1 MTPACARPRSP
12 TDRVRDHNKVHVN
25 EETIMANEE
34 TPTGVPAESKR
45 RPGGRRQFL
54 RGAAAAGGAAALGT
68 LTGCGLGSNEEGKPA
83 AAAAAGGDG
92 LPEVRLKFQ
101 AGFPSKDPLF
111 DIAGDLYKFIG
122 ELSGGRMTVELLP
135 SGAVVGAF
143 DQADAVHK
151 GILDGSH
158 AVPAFW
164 YGKDNAL
171 SLFGTG
177 PALGQDANTTLAWIE
192 YGGGQALYEEIY
204 RDVLKLDVVP
214 LAYGPM
220 PTQPLGWFRNE
231 VKSASQFKGVKYRTV
246 GLSIDVF
253 KNMGASVV
261 ALPGGEIVPAL
272 ERGVID
278 AAEFNNP
285 ASDAALG
292 FPDVAKLCMV
302 QSYHQP
308 AEFFEIL
315 INRNVWDGLPEQY
328 RAYWRIAVKAAS
340 AQMGW
345 RTLDTYSKAYEEL
358 RDQRNIKFIKTPPDI
373 LEAQLD
379 AWDTIMREKSAENPF
394 FKKVLDSQM
403 AFMKRV
409 VGYQTSF
416 VVDPQQAYD
425 HFFGKA

>member
-1 MTPACARPRSP
+1 
-12 TDRVRDHNKVHVN
+12 
-25 EETIMANEE
+25 MANDD
-34 TPTGVPAESKR
+34 TRKQNQATAAN
-45 RPGGRRQFL
+45 PGGAAERRQFL
-54 RGAAAAGGAAALGT
+54 RGAAAAGGAVALGT
-68 LTGCGLGSNEEGKPA
+68 LAGCGLGGSDQNEKAASSAPA
-83 AAAAAGGDG
+83 GDG

-111 DIAGDLYKFIG
+111 EVAQDLYKFIG

-135 SGAVVGAF
+135 AGAVVGAF

-192 YGGGQALYEEIY
+192 YGGGQALYEEVY

-220 PTQPLGWFRNE
+220 PTQPLGWFREE
-231 VKSASQFKGVKYRTV
+231 VKSAEQFKGVKYRTV

-292 FPDVAKLCMV
+292 FPDVAKICMV

-315 INRNVWDGLPEQY
+315 INRKLWDGLPEQY
-328 RAYWRIAVKAAS
+328 RAFWRVAVKAAS
-340 AQMGW
+340 AQMSW
-345 RTLDTYSKAYEEL
+345 RTMDLYSKAYEEL
-358 RDQRNIKFIKTPPDI
+358 RDKRNIKFIKTPKDI
-373 LEAQLD
+373 LEAELK
-379 AWDTIMREKSAENPF
+379 AWDKIIAEKSAENPF
-394 FKKVLDSQM
+394 FKKVYESQRD
-403 AFMKRV
+403 FMKRV
-409 VGYQTSF
+409 VGYQTNF
-416 VVDPQQAYD
+416 IVDPQQAYD